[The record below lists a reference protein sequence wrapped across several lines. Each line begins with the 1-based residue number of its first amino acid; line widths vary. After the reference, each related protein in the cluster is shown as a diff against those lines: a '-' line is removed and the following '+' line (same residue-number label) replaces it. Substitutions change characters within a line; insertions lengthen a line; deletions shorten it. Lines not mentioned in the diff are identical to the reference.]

1 MTQRTAN
8 QKNTS
13 NNQQFIT
20 NCDSAHLN
28 NFEKT
33 TEYKK
38 NNFFGGGVQTE
49 QNGAFFDRSVGTVCS
64 TVKVRTPKQKNA
76 TKQDPDF
83 NPLDLTDLQRNAL
96 ERQRLYDKKRGV
108 VAILKNHHQAH
119 PTNEYLAD
127 RFPTC
132 SCRMSVRPMLDT
144 ADFWKNNKTGVVS
157 TNDLITCKKAWV
169 CPVCGGVLRAKKLE
183 RLELMSQNN
192 SKIEFGRQH
201 MMTLTIPH
209 HAGLK
214 LSQVVEEIRKV
225 RSYFV
230 RTKPLNDAK
239 KRFGIRDF
247 AWFAEIDLS
256 KRSGWHVHYHVVV
269 FTDEDFDETGFARWA
284 SSRWRTGIEKVIG
297 VESYDDSF
305 DLQSDFKKLGYVT
318 KPPLYFEHLLKCRA
332 DDEWW
337 QARLVELAELKGFA
351 VASFGRNEWT
361 KKLNEVIEKPKKGG
375 RGYATGKKKGFTFV
389 CSLDR
394 AEFAKVRNDLAG
406 FLSKLENVMP
416 NETRSQN
423 DDLYFHKVVLSV
435 VGDNENI
442 GFVDKSVRFVDKVQW
457 WYIGEQTLLF
467 GLK

>member
-8 QKNTS
+8 LKNS
-13 NNQQFIT
+13 KKNQQFVT

-28 NFEKT
+28 ILAKT

-38 NNFFGGGVQTE
+38 NKIFIGSDQTAG
-49 QNGAFFDRSVGTVCS
+49 NGAFFDRSVGTVCS
-64 TVKVRTPKQKNA
+64 TGKVRTPTQKNA
-76 TKQDPDF
+76 TKHNPDF
-83 NPLDLTDLQRNAL
+83 DPLDLTDLQRNAL

-119 PTNEYLAD
+119 PNGEYLAD

-132 SCRMSVRPMLDT
+132 SCRMSIRPLLDS
-144 ADFWKNNKTGVVS
+144 ADFWKNDRSGVVS
-157 TNDLITCKKAWV
+157 TNDLITCKKSWV

-192 SKIEFGRQH
+192 SRIEFGRQH

-269 FTDEDFDETGFARWA
+269 FTSEDFDEDEFSAWA

-318 KPPLYFEHLLKCRA
+318 KSPFYFDQLLKCRA

-361 KKLNEVIEKPKKGG
+361 KKLNKEIEKPKKGG

-394 AEFAKVRNDLAG
+394 AEFAEVRNDLAR
-406 FLSKLENVMP
+406 FLSKLENVIP
-416 NETRSQN
+416 RETQSRN
-423 DDLYFHKVVLSV
+423 DDLYFYKVVLSV
-435 VGDNENI
+435 NGDYESNGI
-442 GFVDKSVRFVDKVQW
+442 SDKSGRFVDNVQR
-457 WYIGEQTLLF
+457 WYVGKQTLLF

>member
-1 MTQRTAN
+1 MSIRPLL
-8 QKNTS
+8 
-13 NNQQFIT
+13 
-20 NCDSAHLN
+20 DS
-28 NFEKT
+28 
-33 TEYKK
+33 
-38 NNFFGGGVQTE
+38 
-49 QNGAFFDRSVGTVCS
+49 
-64 TVKVRTPKQKNA
+64 
-76 TKQDPDF
+76 
-83 NPLDLTDLQRNAL
+83 
-96 ERQRLYDKKRGV
+96 
-108 VAILKNHHQAH
+108 
-119 PTNEYLAD
+119 
-127 RFPTC
+127 
-132 SCRMSVRPMLDT
+132 
-144 ADFWKNNKTGVVS
+144 ADFWKNDKSGVVS
-157 TNDLITCKKAWV
+157 TNDLITCKKSWV

-230 RTKPLNDAK
+230 RTKPLNAAK
-239 KRFGIRDF
+239 ERFGIRDL

-256 KRSGWHVHYHVVV
+256 KRSGWHVHYHVVL
-269 FTDEDFDETGFARWA
+269 FTDEDFNEAEFSDWA
-284 SSRWRTGIEKVIG
+284 SNRWRTGIEKVIG

-318 KPPLYFEHLLKCRA
+318 KSPLYFDQLLKCRA

-337 QARLVELAELKGFA
+337 QARIVELAELKGFA

-394 AEFAKVRNDLAG
+394 AEFAEVRNDLAG
-406 FLSKLENVMP
+406 FLLKLENVTP
-416 NETRSQN
+416 TETRSRN
-423 DDLYFHKVVLSV
+423 DGIRKIKVVLSV
-435 VGDNENI
+435 VGDNKNI
-442 GFVDKSVRFVDKVQW
+442 GFGDKSGRFVDNVQHW
-457 WYIGEQTLLF
+457 IVGKQTLLF